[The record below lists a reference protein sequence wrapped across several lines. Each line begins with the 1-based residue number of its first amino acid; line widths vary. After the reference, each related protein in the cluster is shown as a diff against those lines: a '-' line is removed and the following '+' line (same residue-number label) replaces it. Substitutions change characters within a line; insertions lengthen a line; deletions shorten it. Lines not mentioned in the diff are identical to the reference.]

1 MAHPGAAKRVGPWK
15 AAAAA
20 AGIATRQRNAA
31 APCLAGETRAAA
43 RLYRLW

>member
-15 AAAAA
+15 AAA

-31 APCLAGETRAAA
+31 APCLAGEMRAAA